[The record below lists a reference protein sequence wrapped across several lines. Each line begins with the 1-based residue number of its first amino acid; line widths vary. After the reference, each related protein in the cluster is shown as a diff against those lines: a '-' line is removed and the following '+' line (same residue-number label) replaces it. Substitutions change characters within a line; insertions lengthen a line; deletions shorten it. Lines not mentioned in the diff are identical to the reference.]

1 MVRRPTT
8 QWNGQEGELATLAF
22 NVMATHWSR
31 DKRQDLFDFISCAV
45 FPQDQGNKLWR
56 YTNRTAETREK
67 EPFHQLEITIQD
79 GPADW
84 FRNLKLLQI
93 SKTLG
98 LDCLLQVQCKVGRLM
113 IGELTAK
120 MDALRSI
127 IGDIK
132 MKQHGTPTLKRKTAV
147 RDFPLNIGN
156 IRVESLRARGLQNRR
171 T

>member
-8 QWNGQEGELATLAF
+8 QWNGQEGEIASLAF

-45 FPQDQGNKLWR
+45 YSQDQEPKLWW
-56 YTNRTAETREK
+56 YTNQTAKTREK
-67 EPFHQLEITIQD
+67 EPFHQLEISIQD

-93 SKTLG
+93 RKALG
-98 LDCLLQVQCKVGRLM
+98 LDCLFHVQCKVGWLTT
-113 IGELTAK
+113 GNLTAK
-120 MDALRSI
+120 MDTLHSI
-127 IGDIK
+127 IGNVK
-132 MKQHGTPTLKRKTAV
+132 MKQHKLPTLKRKVAV
-147 RDFPLNIGN
+147 RDFPPNIGN
-156 IRVESLRARGLQNRR
+156 IRIDSLRAQGLQNGC